1 MVPARPRRL
10 SGRKVPAPASRS
22 GRSKNAGG
30 RTFAQRGYKLH
41 KSPAGSLAGVRVFF
55 S

>member
-1 MVPARPRRL
+1 MVPAR
-10 SGRKVPAPASRS
+10 APPFIWQKSACPGSRS